1 MSSEPPIICFK
12 DVYKYYHAGN
22 EKVTALSGVSL
33 EFQKGDFVSIMGPS
47 GGGKT
52 TFLNCLGGLDL
63 PDRGEI
69 FLKNRLLNNMNDKE
83 LTELRRKEI
92 GFIFQFFNL
101 MPTLTILEN
110 VELPLLINHSARNQS
125 KQVQALLDYVGLA
138 HRSKSFPAEL
148 SGGEMQRVAIAR
160 ALVHRPAIVLADE
173 PTGNLDS
180 DNGIKI
186 LELMKKASVD
196 FDTTVVM
203 ATHNLQI
210 ADYGNRHFEIRDGK
224 ATIRQS

>member
-33 EFQKGDFVSIMGPS
+33 EIQQGDFVSIMGPS

-69 FLKNRLLNNMNDKE
+69 FLKNRLMNNMNDKE

-125 KQVQALLDYVGLA
+125 KQVQTLLDYVGLA
-138 HRSKSFPAEL
+138 HRPKSFPAEL

-203 ATHNLQI
+203 ATHNIQI